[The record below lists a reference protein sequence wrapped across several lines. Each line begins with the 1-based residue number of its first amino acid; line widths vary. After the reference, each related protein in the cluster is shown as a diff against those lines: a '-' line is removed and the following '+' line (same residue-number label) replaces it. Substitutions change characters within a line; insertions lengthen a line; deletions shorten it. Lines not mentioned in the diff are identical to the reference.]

1 MTKAGIER
9 RIDSLLK
16 KCLPYEWYQV
26 INIKY
31 SHMANKDKELAYK
44 LPYFHSRKR
53 SKEKYCIFRFVWGN
67 YAHFSAANCYVF
79 AYEWAVRRGYIPLV
93 DMEHEYCFK
102 TGHMDEENMWEL
114 VFEQP
119 ISVREALKKEWVLVK
134 GIERKDEWLAST
146 CMDING
152 EEDNHRIH
160 IVTDNW
166 REYYAKVN
174 GYISKSWRFR
184 QDLLEEFEREYG
196 EIFGGGPVLGVALRE
211 EFSVDVEK
219 LRESANVSAETVRV
233 YRKHPKT
240 MGVMDVIRLV
250 REYSASHNCSRIFL
264 STMYEESLQA
274 FVEAFGQRVVWVE
287 RERHSVNIN
296 KFTDFERN
304 IEEQY
309 YYVKATYSKEQVK
322 EQNITY
328 AKEVL
333 GLSRCDFLIGAP
345 AGGTIAALSLNGG
358 KYKDIY
364 ILPDLNKSKKY

>member
-31 SHMANKDKELAYK
+31 THMTNKDKESAYK

-53 SKEKYCIFRFVWGN
+53 SKEKYCIFRFVWGD

-79 AYEWAVRRGYIPLV
+79 AHEWAVRRGYIPLV

-119 ISVREALKKEWVLVK
+119 ISVREALEKDWVLVR
-134 GIERKDEWLAST
+134 GIERQDEWLAST

-196 EIFGGGPVLGVALRE
+196 EIFGGGTVLGVALRE
-211 EFSVDVEK
+211 NFSVDAEK
-219 LRESANVSAETVRV
+219 LRTGANAIRV
-233 YRKHPKT
+233 FRKHPKT
-240 MGVMDVIRLV
+240 VGLAEIIELV
-250 REYSASHNCSRIFL
+250 REYISSHNCTRIFV
-264 STMYEESLQA
+264 SAMYEESVNT
-274 FVEAFGQRVVWVE
+274 FVEAFG
-287 RERHSVNIN
+287 
-296 KFTDFERN
+296 
-304 IEEQY
+304 
-309 YYVKATYSKEQVK
+309 EQVVLVKRKRLTMDAINTPTWDMDVEERYQYLKSIQTSESVK
-322 EQNITY
+322 ERSISY
-328 AKEVL
+328 VYEVL
-333 GLSRCDFLIGAP
+333 GLSRCDYLIAAP
-345 AGGTIAALSLNGG
+345 AGSTIAALSLNGG

-364 ILPDLNKSKKY
+364 ILPDLNKSKAY

>member
-9 RIDSLLK
+9 RIDSFLK

-31 SHMANKDKELAYK
+31 SHMANRDKELAYK

-53 SKEKYCIFRFVWGN
+53 SKEKYCIFRFAWID

-79 AYEWAVRRGYIPLV
+79 AYEWAVSKGYIPLV
-93 DMEHEYCFK
+93 DLEHEYCFK
-102 TGHMDEENMWEL
+102 TGQMGEENMWDL

-134 GIERKDEWLAST
+134 GIERKDEWLSST

-160 IVTDNW
+160 IVKDNW

-184 QDLLEEFEREYG
+184 QELLEDFEREYG
-196 EIFGGGPVLGVALRE
+196 ALFQTGSVLGVALRE
-211 EFSVDVEK
+211 AFSVDAEK
-219 LRESANVSAETVRV
+219 LHESANAGRV

-240 MGVMDVIRLV
+240 IGITDVIELIK
-250 REYSASHNCSRIFL
+250 EYVCKHHCSRIFV
-264 STMYEESLQA
+264 STVYEESVNA
-274 FVEAFGQRVVWVE
+274 FVEAFGEQVVYVK
-287 RERHSVNIN
+287 RERLTMEAIKTPFWDMDVE
-296 KFTDFERN
+296 ERY
-304 IEEQY
+304 QY
-309 YYVKATYSKEQVK
+309 LKSTQTSEYVKGYTIPYV
-322 EQNITY
+322 Y
-328 AKEVL
+328 EVL
-333 GLSRCDFLIGAP
+333 GLSRCDYMIGAP

-358 KYKDIY
+358 RYKDVY
-364 ILPDLNKSKKY
+364 ILPDLNKSKAY

>member
-26 INIKY
+26 INIKF

-53 SKEKYCIFRFVWGN
+53 SKEKYCIFRFVWGD

-166 REYYAKVN
+166 REYYAKIN

-184 QDLLEEFEREYG
+184 QELLENFEREYG
-196 EIFGGGPVLGVALRE
+196 TLFQTGSVLGVALRE
-211 EFSVDVEK
+211 EFSVDAEQ
-219 LRESANVSAETVRV
+219 LRESVAVVRV
-233 YRKHPKT
+233 RRKHPKT
-240 MGVMDVIRLV
+240 IGVADVIELV
-250 REYSASHNCSRIFL
+250 KKYVGKHNCSRIL
-264 STMYEESLQA
+264 VSTIREESVNA
-274 FVEAFGQRVVWVE
+274 FVEAFGEQVVFVK
-287 RERHSVNIN
+287 RERTTMDTIN
-296 KFTDFERN
+296 TPVWNMDVEERYRYLKSTQSREY
-304 IEEQY
+304 I
-309 YYVKATYSKEQVK
+309 KE
-322 EQNITY
+322 IAIPY
-328 AKEVL
+328 IYEVL

-364 ILPDLNKSKKY
+364 ILPDFNKSKNY